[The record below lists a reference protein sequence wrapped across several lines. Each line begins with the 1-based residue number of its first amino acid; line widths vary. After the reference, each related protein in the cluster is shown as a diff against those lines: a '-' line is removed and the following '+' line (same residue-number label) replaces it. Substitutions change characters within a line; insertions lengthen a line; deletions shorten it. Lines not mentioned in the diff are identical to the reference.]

1 MPKSKLKLKLKKS
14 DNYQERFLILPAI
27 AYTTYILLLVVAL
40 IKQQNGN
47 SHIDFKF
54 LTFWGILTYLVMVVI
69 SLFGFVR
76 AAKPRLILLTINFA
90 ISIAVIGLSISV
102 MVLVHR
108 SQTAV
113 YSCNDY
119 VRCLIN

>member
-14 DNYQERFLILPAI
+14 DNYQEKFLILPAI
-27 AYTTYILLLVVAL
+27 AYTTYILVLVIAL
-40 IKQQNGN
+40 IKQQSGN

-54 LTFWGILTYLVMVVI
+54 LTFWGILTYLTMVVI

-76 AAKPRLILLTINFA
+76 AAKPRIILLMINFG
-90 ISIAVIGLSISV
+90 ISVAVIGLSISV

-108 SQTAV
+108 NPTAI
-113 YSCNDY
+113 YTCNDY
-119 VRCLIN
+119 IRCLLN